1 MPVRIIADENIDNI
15 IIQSL
20 RDDKYEVI
28 SIKENYRGI
37 KDIEIIVLAN
47 QNECL
52 ILTEDKDFG
61 EWVFSHGTESVG
73 ILFLRYD
80 ESELNEII
88 NSLKALL
95 KEYGDSLYNKFTV
108 ITKNKIR
115 IREI

>member
-1 MPVRIIADENIDNI
+1 MPVKIIADENIDNI

-20 RDDKYEVI
+20 RDDKYEII
-28 SIKENYRGI
+28 SIKESYRGI

-61 EWVFSHGTESVG
+61 EWVFAHKTESVG

-88 NSLKALL
+88 NSLKLLL
-95 KEYGDSLYNKFTV
+95 KKYGDSLYNKFTV

>member
-1 MPVRIIADENIDNI
+1 MSVRIIADENIDSI

-20 RDDKYEVI
+20 RDNKYEVI
-28 SIKENYRGI
+28 SIKESYRGI

-61 EWVFSHGTESVG
+61 EWVFAHGTESVG
-73 ILFLRYD
+73 VLFLRYD
-80 ESELNEII
+80 ESELDAII
-88 NSLKALL
+88 KSLKALL
-95 KEYGDSLYNKFTV
+95 EQYGNSLYNKFTV

>member
-1 MPVRIIADENIDNI
+1 MPVRIIADENIDGI

-28 SIKENYRGI
+28 SIKESYRGI

-61 EWVFSHGTESVG
+61 EWVFAHGTESVG
-73 ILFLRYD
+73 VLFLRYD
-80 ESELNEII
+80 ESELNDII
-88 NSLKALL
+88 KSLKTLL
-95 KEYGDSLYNKFTV
+95 QEYGNNLYNKFTV